1 MIWRGQVKLS
11 ALEVTL
17 DPVPASVPAA
27 RRWVRDQLAL
37 LPQYPIDAVLLCLSE
52 IATNALLHGRTSITV
67 RLDQDGKR
75 LRIEVTDTGDVRM
88 NRPVYA
94 EDWNAESG
102 RGLQL
107 VSVLSNAYGIDVNRN
122 GPGVTAWFE
131 VVADE
136 SAGAENCDDATA

>member
-1 MIWRGQVKLS
+1 MTVS
-11 ALEVTL
+11 ALTL

-27 RRWVRDQLAL
+27 RRWVREQLAL

-52 IATNALLHGRTSITV
+52 IATNALLHGRTEITV
-67 RLDQDGKR
+67 RLEADSKR
-75 LRIEVTDTGDVRM
+75 LRIDVTDSGDVRM
-88 NRPVYA
+88 TRPVYA
-94 EDWNAESG
+94 EDRDAESG

-107 VSVLSNAYGIDVNRN
+107 VSVLSNAYGVDANGN

-136 SAGAENCDDATA
+136 MARAENRDDATA

>member
-1 MIWRGQVKLS
+1 MSGLS
-11 ALEVTL
+11 LTL

-27 RRWVRDQLAL
+27 RRWVREQLAL

-67 RLDQDGKR
+67 RLEEDGKR
-75 LRIEVTDTGDVRM
+75 LRIQVTDTGDVRM
-88 NRPVYA
+88 NRKAYA
-94 EDWNAESG
+94 EDRDAESG

-107 VSVLSNAYGIDVNRN
+107 VSVLSNAYGLDSNHD

-131 VVADE
+131 VVADDTC
-136 SAGAENCDDATA
+136 GAENCDDATA